1 MQQRVGRAM
10 IISGE
15 RDRKSLPLPRSRV
28 PTPVPCRRPSK
39 SRATK
44 KGHWSSF
51 LAWNVFVSS
60 CRSRVVRV
68 PLDPGL
74 KLVRFFLSR
83 VYISASQ
90 TASSVHDLGICRTC
104 VPITWA
110 VGMARCECLIFQGE
124 NLYLARIL
132 GVCETSQGQRW
143 NDLPCEKRHGS
154 SITSGLPHLPT
165 PEEEMRRGETHLHGL
180 SAQ

>member
-1 MQQRVGRAM
+1 M

-28 PTPVPCRRPSK
+28 PTPVPFRRPSK

-110 VGMARCECLIFQGE
+110 VGWRGASVLSFRVRICISRESWECEP
-124 NLYLARIL
+124 
-132 GVCETSQGQRW
+132 SQDQRW

-154 SITSGLPHLPT
+154 SITSGLLHLPT